1 MAIGEE
7 AWRRHAERVGRV
19 TLAWN
24 TATMQL
30 LRVFSHLTGLGSPLA
45 ETLFFSHKSDR
56 AQRGLIKAV
65 AAIGDLADGDRKTLV
80 TILKELDGVAVGR
93 NLAAHTIFSV
103 SLFEPETGVWGPRV
117 VPALTPPQDPRLSD
131 DFDAQF
137 AAVEQELAS
146 LHRRLE
152 DWLVHTPF
160 PTRQWSG
167 APFLG
172 PIPGK

>member
-1 MAIGEE
+1 MSIGEE
-7 AWRRHAERVGRV
+7 AWRNHAELVGRV

-24 TATMQL
+24 AATMQL
-30 LRVFSHLTGLGSPLA
+30 LRVFCHLTGLGSPLVD
-45 ETLFFSHKSDR
+45 TLFFSHKSDR
-56 AQRGLIKAV
+56 AQRSMIKAV
-65 AAIGDLADGDRKTLV
+65 AAIGDLSEADQKALF
-80 TILKELDGVAVGR
+80 TILKDLDAVSVGR

-103 SLFEPETGVWGPRV
+103 SLVDQETGVWGPRI
-117 VPALTPPQDPRLSD
+117 VPALTPPQDPRLSE

-137 AAVEQELAS
+137 AEVERELAT

-172 PIPGK
+172 PIPG